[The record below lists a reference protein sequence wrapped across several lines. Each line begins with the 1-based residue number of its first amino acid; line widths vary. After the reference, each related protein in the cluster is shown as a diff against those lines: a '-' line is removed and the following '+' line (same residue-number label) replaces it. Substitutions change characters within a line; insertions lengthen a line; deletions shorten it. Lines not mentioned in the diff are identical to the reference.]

1 MLMRSVRLIIMLI
14 KDFVK
19 RPPLT
24 VFDSPI
30 IQMVCL
36 PNFAQVIVFKCYWE
50 NTVLP
55 EAFGTEW
62 FMQNLGG
69 GGGGKQCI

>member
-1 MLMRSVRLIIMLI
+1 MLI

-19 RPPLT
+19 RSPLT

-55 EAFGTEW
+55 GAFGKKRFTQK
-62 FMQNLGG
+62 FGRGG
-69 GGGGKQCI
+69 TVYIGDSKLEDY